1 MRQRIHGCQAVG
13 NDVRTREIHIAEQ
26 QIASG
31 LENLRVGHQRHH
43 GVHGLL
49 ALAVV
54 AWPNVHHHVV
64 QAHGNVVQHLAG
76 GLAFVQGHQVGLAV
90 GADDTQ
96 HALGVVHLGDQ
107 VQNNLARVLD
117 AAGHVVV
124 KVEVRQVNLL
134 LLALQ
139 SLAGNV
145 AWQRLGR
152 VKNAQHGFQV
162 VSNGS
167 RGHHDAFRRWFWLD
181 ACRHGRGDA
190 FNVFLLVTQN
200 RR

>member
-1 MRQRIHGCQAVG
+1 M
-13 NDVRTREIHIAEQ
+13 
-26 QIASG
+26 
-31 LENLRVGHQRHH
+31 ENLRVGHQRHH

-54 AWPNVHHHVV
+54 AWANVHHHVV

-76 GLAFVQGHQVGLAV
+76 SLAFVQGHQVGLAV

-107 VQNNLARVLD
+107 VQDNFARVLD

-152 VKNAQHGFQV
+152 VKDAQHGFQV

-167 RGHHDAFRRWFWLD
+167 RGHHDAVRWWLWLD